1 MGAPLSLAIGGYVE
15 GLQPKKRNI
24 SYISKPSPQTTAF
37 MLKNYFSL
45 ALRHLRQNKMH
56 AVLNIAGLSAGM
68 AVTILIALWIV
79 DECSYDKYNPAY
91 DRIARVMQTG
101 TLDGVRYTE
110 SSMPI
115 PLAEDLRTRYRS
127 EFKYVVPAYWARD
140 YVLSTG
146 DGAGDKKVTQ
156 RGKFMDVQA
165 PYLLSLTML
174 EGSRDALKDPSSV
187 LLSASAVKDIFGT
200 ADPMGRTIKIHNTMS
215 VKVAGVYEDLPA
227 NSYFS
232 NVHFIAAWK
241 LLLSSDE
248 PDVKPFQTDWG
259 WDATEIFVQ
268 LADNADVD
276 RASTL
281 IRNSSWDHLKGDR
294 ERAAY
299 HPLVFL
305 QPMSRWHLY
314 SDYKDGV
321 NTGGDI
327 QFVRLFGLIGTF
339 VLLLACINFM
349 NLSTARSEK
358 RAKEVGIR
366 KAIGSRRSQ
375 LVGQFFSESFMMAL
389 MAFVCAVVLVYLSLP
404 FFNQV
409 TGKRISLAWDN
420 PWFWLAGMGCTL
432 VTGLIAGSYPA
443 FYLSSFRPIKVLKG
457 TFKMGR
463 FAAVPRKALVVLQ
476 FTVSVALIIGV
487 LVVFRQ
493 VGFSKSRPAG
503 YDREGLISIPV
514 NTPEVSAQQAV
525 LRDAL
530 QKTGAITDMA
540 ASSSP
545 ATAIWLNLAGF
556 DWQGKVPGAQA
567 EFGAV
572 AVTEDY
578 GKTLGWKFLQGRDF
592 STAFLTDSTG
602 LVLNEAAVKYM
613 GLKDPVGM
621 TIQWDGKPF
630 HVLGVIGDMLMESPY
645 EPVGQVI
652 YYLPRRADTHFF
664 IARLQPGLPVGEALA
679 RIRSTFKKY
688 VPSAPFEY
696 KFVDEEYDKKFASEE
711 RTGKLAGFF
720 AVLAVFISCLGIF
733 GMASFMAEQRTKEI
747 GIRKV
752 LGASVFQV
760 WGLLSKDFLVLLG
773 IALCIALP
781 CAYYFMSQWLQQYP
795 YHSGIPW
802 WVFAGTGLGAV
813 VITIAVV
820 SGQSVRAA
828 MANPVRSLKAE

>member
-1 MGAPLSLAIGGYVE
+1 
-15 GLQPKKRNI
+15 
-24 SYISKPSPQTTAF
+24 
-37 MLKNYFSL
+37 MLKSYFTL
-45 ALRHLRQNKMH
+45 ALRHFRRNKMH

-79 DECSYDKYNPAY
+79 DECSYDRYNPAY

-101 TLDGVRYTE
+101 NLDGSRYTY

-115 PLAEDLRTRYRS
+115 PLADELRTRYGS
-127 EFKYVVPAYWARD
+127 AFKYIVQANWARD
-140 YVLSTG
+140 YVLSSE
-146 DGAGDKKVTQ
+146 DKIGDKRVTQ
-156 RGKFMDVQA
+156 RGRFMDIQA

-174 EGSRDALKDPSSV
+174 EGSRDALKDPSSI
-187 LLSASAVKDIFGT
+187 LLSASAAKDIFGA

-227 NSYFS
+227 NSNFG
-232 NVHFIAAWK
+232 NVQFIAAWK

-248 PDVKPFQTDWG
+248 PDIKPFQTDWG

-268 LADNADVD
+268 LADNFDVD

-281 IRNSSWDHLKGDR
+281 IRNSTYDHLKGDQ

-299 HPLVFL
+299 HPVVFL

-314 SDYKDGV
+314 SEYREGV

-327 QFVRLFGLIGTF
+327 QFVWLFGLIGTF

-349 NLSTARSEK
+349 NLSTARTEK

-375 LVGQFFSESFMMAL
+375 LVGQFFGESFMAAL
-389 MAFVCAVVLVYLSLP
+389 IALACAVVLVCLSLP
-404 FFNQV
+404 YFNQV
-409 TGKRISLAWDN
+409 TGKRISITWDN
-420 PWFWLAGMGCTL
+420 PRFWLAGMGCTL
-432 VTGLIAGSYPA
+432 FTGLIAGSYPA
-443 FYLSSFRPIKVLKG
+443 LYLSSFRPIKVLKG
-457 TFKMGR
+457 DFRTGR

-493 VGFSKSRPAG
+493 VGFTKSRPAG

-514 NTPEVSAQQAV
+514 NTPEVGAQQMV

-530 QKTGAITDMA
+530 LKTGAITDMA

-545 ATAIWLNLAGF
+545 ATGIWLNLAGF
-556 DWQGKVPGAQA
+556 DWPGKVPGAQA

-578 GKTLGWKFLQGRDF
+578 GKTVGWNFLRGRDF
-592 STAFLTDSTG
+592 SRAFLTDSTG

-621 TIQWDGKPF
+621 TVQWDGRPF
-630 HVLGVIGDMLMESPY
+630 RILGVIRDMLMESPY
-645 EPVGQVI
+645 EPVHQVI
-652 YYLPRRADTHFF
+652 YYLPRRADTHFL
-664 IARLQPGLPVGEALA
+664 IARLQPGWPVSKSLA
-679 RIRSTFKKY
+679 RIRSVFQKY
-688 VPSAPFEY
+688 VLSEPFEY
-696 KFVDEEYDKKFASEE
+696 KFVDEEYNKKFAAEE

-720 AVLAVFISCLGIF
+720 AALAIFISCLGIF
-733 GMASFMAEQRTKEI
+733 GMASFTAEQRMKEI
-747 GIRKV
+747 GIRKI
-752 LGASVFQV
+752 LGATVVQV
-760 WGLLSKDFLVLLG
+760 WGLLSKDFLVLLSIALG
-773 IALCIALP
+773 IALPGAD
-781 CAYYFMSQWLQQYP
+781 YVMSRWLQQYP

-802 WVFAGTGLGAV
+802 WVFAGTALGALL
-813 VITIAVV
+813 ITLATV
-820 SGQSVRAA
+820 SGQTVRAA
-828 MANPVRSLKAE
+828 VANPARSLRTE

>member
-1 MGAPLSLAIGGYVE
+1 LPNNHVSGTVLVVFY
-15 GLQPKKRNI
+15 
-24 SYISKPSPQTTAF
+24 QTTAL
-37 MLKNYFSL
+37 MLKSYFTV
-45 ALRHLRQNKMH
+45 ALRHFRQNKMH
-56 AVLNIAGLSAGM
+56 AFLNIAGLSAGM

-79 DECSYDKYNPAY
+79 DECSYDQYNPAY

-101 TLDGVRYTE
+101 TLDGSRYTY

-115 PLAEDLRTRYRS
+115 PLADELRTRYGGA
-127 EFKYVVPAYWARD
+127 FKYIVPAYWARD

-146 DGAGDKKVTQ
+146 DGAGDKKITQ
-156 RGKFMDVQA
+156 RGRFMDIQA

-174 EGSRDALKDPSSV
+174 EGSRDALKDLSSV
-187 LLSASAVKDIFGT
+187 LLSASAVKDIFGAT
-200 ADPMGRTIKIHNTMS
+200 DPMGQTIKIDNTMS
-215 VKVAGVYEDLPA
+215 VKVAGVYEDLPT
-227 NSYFS
+227 NSNFS

-241 LLLSSDE
+241 LLLSSDD
-248 PDVKPFQTDWG
+248 PAVKPFQTDWG

-268 LADNADVD
+268 LADKADAD

-281 IRNSSWDHLKGDR
+281 VRNSTYDHLKGDR
-294 ERAAY
+294 DRAAY

-314 SDYKDGV
+314 SEYKDGV

-327 QFVRLFGLIGTF
+327 QFVWLFGLIGTF

-375 LVGQFFSESFMMAL
+375 LVGQFFSESFMAAL
-389 MAFVCAVVLVYLSLP
+389 MAFVCAVMLVFLSLP
-404 FFNQV
+404 YFNQV
-409 TGKRISLAWDN
+409 TGKRISIVWDN
-420 PWFWLAGMGCTL
+420 PWFWLAGIGCTL
-432 VTGLIAGSYPA
+432 FTGLIAGSYPA
-443 FYLSSFRPIKVLKG
+443 LYLSSFRPIKVLKG
-457 TFKMGR
+457 GFR
-463 FAAVPRKALVVLQ
+463 VSRLAAVPRKALVVLQ

-493 VGFSKSRPAG
+493 VVFTKNRPAG

-514 NTPEVSAQQAV
+514 NTPEVSAQQMV

-530 QKTGAITDMA
+530 MKTGAITDMA

-556 DWQGKVPGAQA
+556 DWPGKVPGAQA

-572 AVTEDY
+572 AVTEEY
-578 GKTLGWKFLQGRDF
+578 GKTLGWQFLRGRDF
-592 STAFLTDSTG
+592 SRAFLTDSTG

-613 GLKDPVGM
+613 GLKEPVGV
-621 TIQWDGKPF
+621 TVQWDGKPF
-630 HVLGVIGDMLMESPY
+630 HILGVIRDMLMESPY
-645 EPVGQVI
+645 EPVHQVI
-652 YYLPRRADTHFF
+652 YYLPRRADTHFL
-664 IARLQPGLPVGEALA
+664 IARLQPGLPVGESLA
-679 RIRSTFKKY
+679 RIRSVFQKY

-752 LGASVFQV
+752 LGATVVQV

-773 IALCIALP
+773 IALCFALP
-781 CAYYFMSQWLQQYP
+781 CADYFMSRWLQQYP

-802 WVFAGTGLGAV
+802 WVFAGTSLGALL
-813 VITIAVV
+813 ITVAVV
-820 SGQSVRAA
+820 SGQAVRAA
-828 MANPVRSLKAE
+828 VANPVRSLRSE

>member
-1 MGAPLSLAIGGYVE
+1 MEAARSWLFLS
-15 GLQPKKRNI
+15 KTN
-24 SYISKPSPQTTAF
+24 AF
-37 MLKNYFSL
+37 MLKSYITL
-45 ALRHLRQNKMH
+45 ALRHFRQNKMH

-91 DRIARVMQTG
+91 DRIARVMQMG
-101 TLDGVRYTE
+101 SLDGSRYTY

-115 PLAEDLRTRYRS
+115 PLAEELGTRYKS
-127 EFKYVVPAYWARD
+127 AFKYIVPSYWARD
-140 YVLSTG
+140 YVLSAG
-146 DGAGDKKVTQ
+146 DGAADKKVTQ
-156 RGKFMDVQA
+156 RGRFMDVQA

-174 EGSRDALKDPSSV
+174 EGSRDALKDPSSI
-187 LLSASAVKDIFGT
+187 LLSATAVKDIFG
-200 ADPMGRTIKIHNTMS
+200 AVDPIGRTMKIDNRMP
-215 VKVAGVYEDLPA
+215 VKVAGVYKDLPT
-227 NSYFS
+227 NSNFN
-232 NVHFIAAWK
+232 NVHFIAPWK
-241 LLLSSDE
+241 LLLSSND

-268 LADNADVD
+268 LADKSDADRVS
-276 RASTL
+276 AL

-294 ERAAY
+294 DRAAY
-299 HPLVFL
+299 HPIVFL

-327 QFVRLFGLIGTF
+327 QFVWLFGLIGAF

-366 KAIGSRRSQ
+366 KTLGSRRGE
-375 LVGQFFSESFMMAL
+375 LVVQFFSESFMAAL
-389 MAFVCAVVLVYLSLP
+389 IAFCCAVMLVYLSLP
-404 FFNQV
+404 YFNKV
-409 TGKRISLAWDN
+409 TGKLISITWDN
-420 PWFWLAGMGCTL
+420 SWFWLAGMGCTL
-432 VTGLIAGSYPA
+432 LTGMIAGSYPA

-457 TFKMGR
+457 FKVSR
-463 FAAVPRKALVVLQ
+463 LAAVPRKVLVVLQ

-493 VGFSKSRPAG
+493 VGFSKSRPTG
-503 YDREGLISIPV
+503 YDRQGLISIPV
-514 NTPEVSAQQAV
+514 NTLEVSKQQAV

-530 QKTGAITDMA
+530 LNTGAITDMA

-545 ATAIWLNLAGF
+545 ATAIWLNFAGF
-556 DWQGKVPGAQA
+556 DWPGKVPGAQA

-578 GKTLGWKFLQGRDF
+578 GKTLGWQFLRGRDF
-592 STAFLTDSTG
+592 SRGFLTDSTG
-602 LVLNEAAVKYM
+602 LVLNEAAAKYI

-630 HVLGVIGDMLMESPY
+630 HVLGVIRNMLMESPY
-645 EPVGQVI
+645 EPVHQVI
-652 YYLPRRADTHFF
+652 YYLPRRADTHFL
-664 IARLQPGLPVGEALA
+664 IARLQPDLPVGESLA
-679 RIRSTFKKY
+679 RIKSVFQKY

-696 KFVDEEYDKKFASEE
+696 KFVDEEYDKKFAAEE

-752 LGASVFQV
+752 LGASVVQV
-760 WGLLSKDFLVLLG
+760 WGLLSKDFLILLG

-781 CAYYFMSQWLQQYP
+781 CAYYFMSQWLQHYP
-795 YHSGIPW
+795 YHPGIPW
-802 WVFAGTGLGAV
+802 WAFAGTALGALL
-813 VITIAVV
+813 ITLATV
-820 SGQSVRAA
+820 SFQAIDAA
-828 MANPVRSLKAE
+828 LSNPVNTLRSE

>member
-1 MGAPLSLAIGGYVE
+1 
-15 GLQPKKRNI
+15 
-24 SYISKPSPQTTAF
+24 
-37 MLKNYFSL
+37 MLKNYFTL
-45 ALRHLRQNKMH
+45 ALRHFRKNKMH

-68 AVTILIALWIV
+68 TVTILIALWVV

-101 TLDGVRYTE
+101 TLDGARYTE

-115 PLAEDLRTRYRS
+115 PLAEDLRIRYGS
-127 EFKYVVPAYWARD
+127 AFKYVVPAYWARD

-146 DGAGDKKVTQ
+146 DGAGDKKDGSGNKKVTQ
-156 RGKFMDVQA
+156 RGRFMDVQA
-165 PYLLSLTML
+165 PYLLALRMV
-174 EGSRDALKDPSSV
+174 EGSRDALKDPSSL
-187 LLSASAVKDIFGT
+187 LLSVSAVKNIFG
-200 ADPMGRTIKIHNTMS
+200 AGDPMGRTVKIDNRMS

-227 NSYFS
+227 NSNFS
-232 NVHFIAAWK
+232 HVNFIAAWK

-248 PDVKPFQTDWG
+248 PDIKPFQTDWG

-268 LADNADVD
+268 LAD
-276 RASTL
+276 RAGTGHVSTL
-281 IRNSSWDHLKGDR
+281 IRNSTLDHLRGNP
-294 ERAAY
+294 EQAAY
-299 HPLVFL
+299 KPVVFL

-327 QFVRLFGLIGTF
+327 QFVRLFGLIGAF

-366 KAIGSRRSQ
+366 KTLGSRRGQ
-375 LVGQFFSESFMMAL
+375 LVGQFFSESFMAAL
-389 MAFVCAVVLVYLSLP
+389 IAFGFAIVLVYVALP
-404 FFNQV
+404 YFNQV
-409 TGKRISLAWDN
+409 TGKGISIGWVN
-420 PWFWLAGMGCTL
+420 PWFWLVGMGCTL
-432 VTGLIAGSYPA
+432 LTGVIAGSYPA
-443 FYLSSFRPIKVLKG
+443 FYLSSFRPIKALKAG
-457 TFKMGR
+457 FKVSR
-463 FAAVPRKALVVLQ
+463 LAATPRKGLVVLQ

-514 NTPEVSAQQAV
+514 NTPEASTQQAV

-530 QKTGAITDMA
+530 LKTGAITDMA

-545 ATAIWLNLAGF
+545 ATAVWLGMAGF
-556 DWQGKVPGAQA
+556 DWPGKAPGAQA
-567 EFGAV
+567 EFGYV
-572 AVTEDY
+572 SVTEEY
-578 GKTLGWKFLQGRDF
+578 GKTLEWQFMQGRDF
-592 STAFLTDSTG
+592 SRDFHTDSSG
-602 LVLNEAAVKYM
+602 IVLNEAAVKYM
-613 GLKDPVGM
+613 GLKDPVGT
-621 TIQWDGKPF
+621 TIQWGGKPF
-630 HVLGVIGDMLMESPY
+630 RILGVIKDMLMGSPY
-645 EPVGQVI
+645 EPVSQVI
-652 YYLPRRADTHFF
+652 YHLSGGADTHFF

-679 RIRSTFKKY
+679 RIRSVFQKY

-711 RTGKLAGFF
+711 RTGKLTGFF

-752 LGASVFQV
+752 LGASVVQV

-781 CAYYFMSQWLQQYP
+781 GAYYFMSQWLQQYP

-820 SGQSVRAA
+820 SGQSVKAA

>member
-1 MGAPLSLAIGGYVE
+1 LAV
-15 GLQPKKRNI
+15 
-24 SYISKPSPQTTAF
+24 SHQTNAF
-37 MLKNYFSL
+37 MLKNYFTL
-45 ALRHLRQNKMH
+45 ALRHFRQNKLH

-79 DECSYDKYNPAY
+79 DECFYDHYNPAY

-101 TLDGVRYTE
+101 TLDGSRYTE

-115 PLAEDLRTRYRS
+115 PLAEDLRIRYGS
-127 EFKYVVPAYWARD
+127 AFKYIVPAYWARD

-146 DGAGDKKVTQ
+146 DGAGDKRVTQ
-156 RGKFMDVQA
+156 RGRFMDVQA
-165 PYLLSLTML
+165 PYLLALTMR

-187 LLSASAVKDIFGT
+187 LLSVSAVKDIFGA
-200 ADPMGRTIKIHNTMS
+200 ADPIGRTITIDNTMS
-215 VKVAGVYEDLPA
+215 VKVAGVYADLPA
-227 NSYFS
+227 NSNFS

-241 LLLSSDE
+241 LLLSSNE
-248 PDVKPFQTDWG
+248 PDVRPFETDWG
-259 WDATEIFVQ
+259 WDATEIFIQ
-268 LADNADVD
+268 LADKSDAD
-276 RASTL
+276 RASAL
-281 IRNSSWDHLKGDR
+281 IRNSSWDHLKGDP
-294 ERAAY
+294 ERAKY
-299 HPLVFL
+299 RPFVFL

-314 SDYKDGV
+314 SEYKDGI

-327 QFVRLFGLIGTF
+327 QFVWLFGLIGAF

-366 KAIGSRRSQ
+366 KTLGSRRRQ
-375 LVGQFFSESFMMAL
+375 LVGQFFSESFIAAL
-389 MAFVCAVVLVYLSLP
+389 IAFCCAVFLVFLSLP
-404 FFNQV
+404 YFNRV
-409 TGKRISLAWDN
+409 TGKQISITWDN
-420 PWFWLAGMGCTL
+420 PWFWLAGMASTL
-432 VTGLIAGSYPA
+432 LTGVIAGSYPA

-457 TFKMGR
+457 LNLSR
-463 FAAVPRKALVVLQ
+463 LDAAPRKILVVLQ

-493 VGFSKSRPAG
+493 VGFSKNRPAG

-514 NTPEVSAQQAV
+514 NTPEVSKQQAV

-530 QKTGAITDMA
+530 LKTGAISDMA

-545 ATAIWLNLAGF
+545 ATAIWLNVAGF
-556 DWQGKVPGAQA
+556 DWPGKAPGAQA

-572 AVTEDY
+572 AVTEEY
-578 GKTLGWKFLQGRDF
+578 GKTLGWQFLQGRDF
-592 STAFLTDSTG
+592 SRGFLTDSAG

-630 HVLGVIGDMLMESPY
+630 HILGVIRDMLMESPY
-645 EPVGQVI
+645 EPVHQVI
-652 YYLPRRADTHFF
+652 YYLPRRADTHFL
-664 IARLQPGLPVGEALA
+664 IARLQPGLPVGETLA
-679 RIRSTFKKY
+679 RIRSVFQKY
-688 VPSAPFEY
+688 VPSAPFGY
-696 KFVDEEYDKKFASEE
+696 KFVDEEYDKKFAAEE
-711 RTGKLAGFF
+711 RTGNLAGFF

-752 LGASVFQV
+752 LGASVLQV
-760 WGLLSKDFLVLLG
+760 WGLLTKDFLILLG

-781 CAYYFMSQWLQQYP
+781 CAYFFMSQWLQQYP

-802 WVFAGTGLGAV
+802 WVFVGTALGALL
-813 VITIAVV
+813 ITLATV
-820 SGQSVRAA
+820 SFQAIDAA
-828 MANPVRSLKAE
+828 LSNPVNTLRSE

>member
-1 MGAPLSLAIGGYVE
+1 
-15 GLQPKKRNI
+15 
-24 SYISKPSPQTTAF
+24 
-37 MLKNYFSL
+37 MLKSYFTL
-45 ALRHLRQNKMH
+45 ALRHFRQNKMH
-56 AVLNIAGLSAGM
+56 AVLNIAGLSAGI

-101 TLDGVRYTE
+101 SLDGEKYTE

-115 PLAEDLRTRYRS
+115 PLAEELRTRYGS
-127 EFKYVVPAYWARD
+127 AFKYVVPAYWAFD

-146 DGAGDKKVTQ
+146 EGLGDKKVTR
-156 RGKFMDVQA
+156 RGRFMDVQA
-165 PYLLSLTML
+165 PYLLSLQML

-187 LLSASAVKDIFGT
+187 LLSASAAKDIFGT
-200 ADPMGRTIKIHNTMS
+200 ADPIGRTMKINNRMS
-215 VKVAGVYEDLPA
+215 VRVAGVYEDLPA
-227 NSYFS
+227 NSNFN

-241 LLLSSDE
+241 LLLSSNE

-268 LADNADVD
+268 LADNAEAGRV
-276 RASTL
+276 STL
-281 IRNSSWDHLKGDR
+281 IRNSTFDHLKGDP
-294 ERAAY
+294 ERAKY
-299 HPLVFL
+299 QPVVFL

-327 QFVRLFGLIGTF
+327 QFVRLFGLIGAL

-366 KAIGSRRSQ
+366 KTLGSRRGQ
-375 LVGQFFSESFMMAL
+375 LVGQFFSESFMAAL
-389 MAFVCAVVLVYLSLP
+389 IAFGCAIILVYLSLP

-409 TGKRISLAWDN
+409 TGRQISITWDN
-420 PWFWLAGMGCTL
+420 SWFWLAGVGCTL
-432 VTGLIAGSYPA
+432 VTGVIAGSYPA

-457 TFKMGR
+457 FKVSR
-463 FAAVPRKALVVLQ
+463 LAAVPRKVLVVLQ

-514 NTPEVSAQQAV
+514 NTPEVSKQQEM
-525 LRDAL
+525 LRNAL
-530 QKTGAITDMA
+530 LKTGVITDMA

-545 ATAIWLNLAGF
+545 ATGVWANFAGF

-572 AVTEDY
+572 AVTEEY
-578 GKTLGWKFLQGRDF
+578 GKTLGWQFLQGRDF
-592 STAFLTDSTG
+592 SRAFLTDSTG
-602 LVLNEAAVKYM
+602 LVLNEAAAKYI
-613 GLKDPVGM
+613 GLKDPVGA
-621 TIQWDGKPF
+621 TIKWDGKPF
-630 HVLGVIGDMLMESPY
+630 HVLGVIRDMLMESPY
-645 EPVGQVI
+645 EPVHQVI
-652 YYLPRRADTHFF
+652 YYLPRRADTHFL
-664 IARLQPGLPVGEALA
+664 IARLQPGRPVGESLA
-679 RIRSTFKKY
+679 QIRSVFQKY

-720 AVLAVFISCLGIF
+720 AILAVFISCLGIF

-752 LGASVFQV
+752 LGASVVQM
-760 WGLLSKDFLVLLG
+760 WGLLSKDFLVLLS

-802 WVFAGTGLGAV
+802 WVFAGTALGALL
-813 VITIAVV
+813 ITLATV
-820 SGQSVRAA
+820 SLQSVRAA
-828 MANPVRSLKAE
+828 VANPVESLRAD

>member
-1 MGAPLSLAIGGYVE
+1 
-15 GLQPKKRNI
+15 
-24 SYISKPSPQTTAF
+24 
-37 MLKNYFSL
+37 
-45 ALRHLRQNKMH
+45 MH

-68 AVTILIALWIV
+68 AVTILIALWVV

-101 TLDGVRYTE
+101 TLDGSHYTQ

-115 PLAEDLRTRYRS
+115 PLAEDLRTRYGS
-127 EFKYVVPAYWARD
+127 AFKYVVPAYWARD

-146 DGAGDKKVTQ
+146 DGAGDKDGAADKKVTL
-156 RGKFMDVQA
+156 RGRFMDVQA
-165 PYLLSLTML
+165 PYLLALRML

-187 LLSASAVKDIFGT
+187 LLSVSAVKNIFGA
-200 ADPMGRTIKIHNTMS
+200 ADPMGRIIKIDNRMS

-227 NSYFS
+227 NSNFS
-232 NVHFIAAWK
+232 HVNFIAAWK
-241 LLLSSDE
+241 LLLSSNE
-248 PDVKPFQTDWG
+248 PDIKPFQTDWG

-268 LADNADVD
+268 LAD
-276 RASTL
+276 RAETGHVSTL
-281 IRNSSWDHLKGDR
+281 IRNSTLDHLRGNP
-294 ERAAY
+294 EQAAY
-299 HPLVFL
+299 KPVVFL

-327 QFVRLFGLIGTF
+327 RFVRLFGLIGAF

-366 KAIGSRRSQ
+366 KTLGSRRGQ
-375 LVGQFFSESFMMAL
+375 LVGQFFSESFMAAL
-389 MAFVCAVVLVYLSLP
+389 MAFVCAIVLVYVALP
-404 FFNQV
+404 YFNQV
-409 TGKRISLAWDN
+409 TGKGISITWVN

-432 VTGLIAGSYPA
+432 LTGVIAGGYPA
-443 FYLSSFRPIKVLKG
+443 IYLSSFRPIKALKAG
-457 TFKMGR
+457 FKVSR
-463 FAAVPRKALVVLQ
+463 LAATPRKGLVVLQ

-514 NTPEVSAQQAV
+514 NTPEASAQLAV

-530 QKTGAITDMA
+530 LKTGAITDMA

-545 ATAIWLNLAGF
+545 ATAVWLGMAGF
-556 DWQGKVPGAQA
+556 DWPGKAPGAQA
-567 EFGAV
+567 EFGYV
-572 AVTEDY
+572 SVTEEY
-578 GKTLGWKFLQGRDF
+578 GKTLGWQFMQGRDF
-592 STAFLTDSTG
+592 SRDFHTDSSG
-602 LVLNEAAVKYM
+602 FVLNEAAVKYM
-613 GLKDPVGM
+613 GLKNPVGM
-621 TIQWDGKPF
+621 TIQWEGKPF
-630 HVLGVIGDMLMESPY
+630 RILGVIKDMLMGSPY
-645 EPVGQVI
+645 EPVSQVI
-652 YYLPRRADTHFF
+652 YHLSGGADTHFF
-664 IARLQPGLPVGEALA
+664 ITRLQPGLPVGEALA
-679 RIRSTFKKY
+679 RIRSVFQKY

-752 LGASVFQV
+752 LGASVVEV

-781 CAYYFMSQWLQQYP
+781 GAYYFMSQWLQQYP

-820 SGQSVRAA
+820 SGQSVKAA
-828 MANPVRSLKAE
+828 MANPVRSLKADG

>member
-1 MGAPLSLAIGGYVE
+1 
-15 GLQPKKRNI
+15 
-24 SYISKPSPQTTAF
+24 
-37 MLKNYFSL
+37 MLKNYFTL
-45 ALRHLRQNKMH
+45 ALRHFRKNKMH

-68 AVTILIALWIV
+68 TVTILIALWVV

-101 TLDGVRYTE
+101 TLDGARYTE

-115 PLAEDLRTRYRS
+115 PLAEDLRIRYGS
-127 EFKYVVPAYWARD
+127 AFKYVVPAYWARD

-146 DGAGDKKVTQ
+146 DGAGDKKDGSGNKKVTQ
-156 RGKFMDVQA
+156 RGRFMDVQA
-165 PYLLSLTML
+165 PYLLALRMV
-174 EGSRDALKDPSSV
+174 EGSRDALKDPSSL
-187 LLSASAVKDIFGT
+187 LLSVSAVKNIFG
-200 ADPMGRTIKIHNTMS
+200 AGDPMGRTVKIDNRMS

-227 NSYFS
+227 NSNFS
-232 NVHFIAAWK
+232 HVNFIAAWK

-248 PDVKPFQTDWG
+248 PDIKPFQTDWG

-268 LADNADVD
+268 LAD
-276 RASTL
+276 RAGTGHVSTL
-281 IRNSSWDHLKGDR
+281 IRNSTLDHLRGNP
-294 ERAAY
+294 EQAAY
-299 HPLVFL
+299 KPVVFL

-327 QFVRLFGLIGTF
+327 QFVRLFGLIGAF

-366 KAIGSRRSQ
+366 KTLGSRRGQ
-375 LVGQFFSESFMMAL
+375 LVGQFFSESFMAAL
-389 MAFVCAVVLVYLSLP
+389 IAFGFAIVLVYVALP
-404 FFNQV
+404 YFNQV
-409 TGKRISLAWDN
+409 TGKGISIGWVN

-432 VTGLIAGSYPA
+432 LTGVIAGSYPA
-443 FYLSSFRPIKVLKG
+443 FYLSSFRPIKALKAG
-457 TFKMGR
+457 FKVSR
-463 FAAVPRKALVVLQ
+463 LAATPRKGLVVLQ

-514 NTPEVSAQQAV
+514 NTPEASTQQAV

-530 QKTGAITDMA
+530 LKTGAITDMA

-545 ATAIWLNLAGF
+545 ATAVWLGMAGF
-556 DWQGKVPGAQA
+556 DWPGKAPGAQA
-567 EFGAV
+567 EFGYV
-572 AVTEDY
+572 SVTEEY
-578 GKTLGWKFLQGRDF
+578 GKTLGWQFMQGRDF
-592 STAFLTDSTG
+592 SRDFHTDSSG
-602 LVLNEAAVKYM
+602 IVLNEAAVKYM
-613 GLKDPVGM
+613 GLKDPVGT
-621 TIQWDGKPF
+621 TIQWGGKPF
-630 HVLGVIGDMLMESPY
+630 RILGVIKDMLMGSPY
-645 EPVGQVI
+645 EPVSQVI
-652 YYLPRRADTHFF
+652 YHLSGGADTHFF

-679 RIRSTFKKY
+679 RIRSVLQKY

-752 LGASVFQV
+752 LGASVVQV

-781 CAYYFMSQWLQQYP
+781 GAYYFMSQWLQQYP

-820 SGQSVRAA
+820 SGQSVKAA

>member
-1 MGAPLSLAIGGYVE
+1 
-15 GLQPKKRNI
+15 
-24 SYISKPSPQTTAF
+24 
-37 MLKNYFSL
+37 MLKNYFTL
-45 ALRHLRQNKMH
+45 ALRHFRKNKMH

-68 AVTILIALWIV
+68 TVTILIALWVV

-101 TLDGVRYTE
+101 TLDGARYTE

-115 PLAEDLRTRYRS
+115 PLAEDLRIRYGS
-127 EFKYVVPAYWARD
+127 AFKYVVPAYWARD

-146 DGAGDKKVTQ
+146 DGAGDKKDGSGNKKVTQ
-156 RGKFMDVQA
+156 RGRFMDVQA
-165 PYLLSLTML
+165 PYLLALRMV
-174 EGSRDALKDPSSV
+174 EGSRDALKDPSSL
-187 LLSASAVKDIFGT
+187 LLSVSAVKNIFG
-200 ADPMGRTIKIHNTMS
+200 AGDPMGRTVKIDNRMS

-227 NSYFS
+227 NSNFS
-232 NVHFIAAWK
+232 HVNFIAAWK

-248 PDVKPFQTDWG
+248 PDIKPFQTDWG

-268 LADNADVD
+268 LAD
-276 RASTL
+276 RAGTGHVSTL
-281 IRNSSWDHLKGDR
+281 IRNSTLDHLRGNP
-294 ERAAY
+294 EQAAY
-299 HPLVFL
+299 KPVVFL

-327 QFVRLFGLIGTF
+327 QFVRLFGLIGAF

-366 KAIGSRRSQ
+366 KTLGSRRGQ
-375 LVGQFFSESFMMAL
+375 LVGQFFSESFMAAL
-389 MAFVCAVVLVYLSLP
+389 IAFGFAIVLVYVALP
-404 FFNQV
+404 YFNQV
-409 TGKRISLAWDN
+409 TGKGISIGWVN

-432 VTGLIAGSYPA
+432 LTGVIAGSYPA
-443 FYLSSFRPIKVLKG
+443 FYLSSFRPIKALKAG
-457 TFKMGR
+457 FKVSR
-463 FAAVPRKALVVLQ
+463 LAATPRKGLVVLQ

-514 NTPEVSAQQAV
+514 NTPEASTQQAV

-530 QKTGAITDMA
+530 LKTGAITDMA

-545 ATAIWLNLAGF
+545 ATAVWLGMAGF
-556 DWQGKVPGAQA
+556 DWPGKAPGAQA
-567 EFGAV
+567 EFGYV
-572 AVTEDY
+572 SVTEEY
-578 GKTLGWKFLQGRDF
+578 GKTLGWQFMQGRDF
-592 STAFLTDSTG
+592 SRDFHTDSSG
-602 LVLNEAAVKYM
+602 IVLNEAAVKYM
-613 GLKDPVGM
+613 GLKDPVGT
-621 TIQWDGKPF
+621 TIQWGGKPF
-630 HVLGVIGDMLMESPY
+630 RILGVIKDMLMGSPY
-645 EPVGQVI
+645 EPVSQVI
-652 YYLPRRADTHFF
+652 YHLSGGADTHFF

-679 RIRSTFKKY
+679 RIRSVFQKY

-752 LGASVFQV
+752 LGASVVQV

-781 CAYYFMSQWLQQYP
+781 GAYYFMSQWLQQYP

-820 SGQSVRAA
+820 SGQSVKAA

>member
-1 MGAPLSLAIGGYVE
+1 
-15 GLQPKKRNI
+15 
-24 SYISKPSPQTTAF
+24 
-37 MLKNYFSL
+37 MLKSYFTL
-45 ALRHLRQNKMH
+45 ALRHFRQNKLH

-79 DECSYDKYNPAY
+79 DECSYDRYNPAY

-101 TLDGVRYTE
+101 TLDGSRYTS

-115 PLAEDLRTRYRS
+115 PLADELRTRYGS
-127 EFKYVVPAYWARD
+127 AFKYIVQANWARD

-146 DGAGDKKVTQ
+146 DRARDKKVTQ
-156 RGKFMDVQA
+156 RGRFMDVQA

-174 EGSRDALKDPSSV
+174 EGSRDALKDPSSI
-187 LLSASAVKDIFGT
+187 LLSASAVKNIFGAT
-200 ADPMGRTIKIHNTMS
+200 DPMGQTIKIHNTMS
-215 VKVAGVYEDLPA
+215 VTVAGVYEDLPA
-227 NSYFS
+227 NSNFS

-248 PDVKPFQTDWG
+248 PDIRPFQTDWG
-259 WDATEIFVQ
+259 WDAIEIFVQ
-268 LADNADVD
+268 LADNADAD

-281 IRNSSWDHLKGDR
+281 IRNSTYDHLKGDK

-299 HPLVFL
+299 HPVVFL

-314 SDYKDGV
+314 SEYSDGV

-327 QFVRLFGLIGTF
+327 RFVWLFGLIGTF

-366 KAIGSRRSQ
+366 KALGSRRAQ
-375 LVGQFFSESFMMAL
+375 LVGQFFSESFMTAL
-389 MAFVCAVVLVYLSLP
+389 FAFGFAVMLVFLSLP
-404 FFNQV
+404 YFNHL
-409 TGKRISLAWDN
+409 TGKGISLAWDN
-420 PWFWLAGMGCTL
+420 SWFWLAGMGCTL
-432 VTGLIAGSYPA
+432 FTGLIAGSYPA
-443 FYLSSFRPIKVLKG
+443 LYLSSFRPIKVLKG
-457 TFKMGR
+457 NGGFKLGR
-463 FAAVPRKALVVLQ
+463 FAAIPRKALVVLQ

-493 VGFSKSRPAG
+493 VGFTKSRPAG

-514 NTPEVSAQQAV
+514 STPEVSAQERV

-530 QKTGAITDMA
+530 LKTGAIVDMA

-545 ATAIWLNLAGF
+545 ATAIWLNFAGF
-556 DWQGKVPGAQA
+556 DWPGKVPGAQA

-572 AVTEDY
+572 AVTVDY
-578 GKTLGWKFLQGRDF
+578 GKTIGWKFLQGRDF
-592 STAFLTDSTG
+592 SRAFLTDSTG

-613 GLKDPVGM
+613 GLKDPVGV
-621 TIQWDGKPF
+621 TVQWDGQPF
-630 HVLGVIGDMLMESPY
+630 HVLGVIRDMLMESPY
-645 EPVGQVI
+645 EPVHQVI
-652 YYLPRRADTHFF
+652 YYLPRRADTHFLL
-664 IARLQPGLPVGEALA
+664 ARLQPGRPVGESLD
-679 RIRSTFKKY
+679 RIRSVFQKY

-711 RTGKLAGFF
+711 RTGKLAGSF

-733 GMASFMAEQRTKEI
+733 GMASFMAEQRTKEV

-752 LGASVFQV
+752 LGATVVQV
-760 WGLLSKDFLVLLG
+760 WGLLAKDFLVLLG

-781 CAYYFMSQWLQQYP
+781 GADYFMSRWLQRYP

-802 WVFAGTGLGAV
+802 WIFAGTAMGALL
-813 VITIAVV
+813 ITLATV
-820 SGQSVRAA
+820 SGQTVRAA
-828 MANPVRSLKAE
+828 VANPVRSLRSE

>member
-1 MGAPLSLAIGGYVE
+1 
-15 GLQPKKRNI
+15 
-24 SYISKPSPQTTAF
+24 
-37 MLKNYFSL
+37 MLKNYFTL
-45 ALRHLRQNKMH
+45 ALRHFRKNKMH

-68 AVTILIALWIV
+68 TVTILIALWVV

-101 TLDGVRYTE
+101 TLDGARYTE

-115 PLAEDLRTRYRS
+115 PLAEDLRIRYGS
-127 EFKYVVPAYWARD
+127 AFKYVVPAYWARD

-146 DGAGDKKVTQ
+146 DGAGDKKDGSGNKKVTQ
-156 RGKFMDVQA
+156 RGRFMDVQA
-165 PYLLSLTML
+165 PYLLALRMV
-174 EGSRDALKDPSSV
+174 EGSREALKDPSSL
-187 LLSASAVKDIFGT
+187 LLSVSAVKNIFG
-200 ADPMGRTIKIHNTMS
+200 AGDPMGRTVKIDNRMS

-227 NSYFS
+227 NSNFS
-232 NVHFIAAWK
+232 HVNFIAAWK

-248 PDVKPFQTDWG
+248 PDIKPFQTDWG

-268 LADNADVD
+268 LAD
-276 RASTL
+276 RAGTGHVSTL
-281 IRNSSWDHLKGDR
+281 IRNSTLDHLRGNP
-294 ERAAY
+294 EQAAY
-299 HPLVFL
+299 KPVVFL

-327 QFVRLFGLIGTF
+327 QFVRLFGLIGAF

-366 KAIGSRRSQ
+366 KTLGSRRGQ
-375 LVGQFFSESFMMAL
+375 LVGQFFSESFMAAL
-389 MAFVCAVVLVYLSLP
+389 IAFGFAIVLVYVALP
-404 FFNQV
+404 YFNQV
-409 TGKRISLAWDN
+409 TGKGISIGWVN

-432 VTGLIAGSYPA
+432 LTGVIAGSYPA
-443 FYLSSFRPIKVLKG
+443 FYLSSFRPIKALKAG
-457 TFKMGR
+457 FKVSR
-463 FAAVPRKALVVLQ
+463 LAATPRKGLVVLQ

-514 NTPEVSAQQAV
+514 NTPEASTQQAV

-530 QKTGAITDMA
+530 LKTGAITDMA

-545 ATAIWLNLAGF
+545 ATAVWLGMAGF
-556 DWQGKVPGAQA
+556 DWPGKAPGAQA
-567 EFGAV
+567 EFGYV
-572 AVTEDY
+572 SVTEEY
-578 GKTLGWKFLQGRDF
+578 GKTLGWQFMQGRDF
-592 STAFLTDSTG
+592 SRDFHTDSSG
-602 LVLNEAAVKYM
+602 IVLNEAAVKYM
-613 GLKDPVGM
+613 GLKDPVGT
-621 TIQWDGKPF
+621 TIQWGGKPF
-630 HVLGVIGDMLMESPY
+630 RILGVIKDMLMGSPY
-645 EPVGQVI
+645 EPVSQVI
-652 YYLPRRADTHFF
+652 YHLSGGADTHFF

-679 RIRSTFKKY
+679 RIRSVFQKY

-752 LGASVFQV
+752 LGASVVQV

-781 CAYYFMSQWLQQYP
+781 GAYYFMSQWLQQYP

-820 SGQSVRAA
+820 SGQSVKAA

>member
-1 MGAPLSLAIGGYVE
+1 
-15 GLQPKKRNI
+15 
-24 SYISKPSPQTTAF
+24 
-37 MLKNYFSL
+37 MLKSYFTL
-45 ALRHLRQNKMH
+45 ALRHFRQNKMH
-56 AVLNIAGLSAGM
+56 TVLNIAGLSAGM

-79 DECSYDKYNPAY
+79 DECSYDQYNPAY
-91 DRIARVMQTG
+91 DRISRVMQTG
-101 TLDGVRYTE
+101 TVDGSHYTY

-115 PLAEDLRTRYRS
+115 PLADELRIHYGGA
-127 EFKYVVPAYWARD
+127 FKYIVPAYWARD
-140 YVLSTG
+140 YVLSTR

-156 RGKFMDVQA
+156 RGRFMDVQA

-174 EGSRDALKDPSSV
+174 EGSKDALKDPSSV
-187 LLSASAVKDIFGT
+187 LLSESAVKNIFGA
-200 ADPMGRTIKIHNTMS
+200 ADPIGRTIKIHNTMT
-215 VKVAGVYEDLPA
+215 VKVAGVYEDLPD
-227 NSYFS
+227 NSNFS

-268 LADNADVD
+268 LADNAEVG
-276 RASTL
+276 RVSTL
-281 IRNSSWDHLKGDR
+281 IRNSTYDHLKGDQ
-294 ERAAY
+294 AAY
-299 HPLVFL
+299 KPVVFL

-314 SDYKDGV
+314 SEYKDGV

-327 QFVRLFGLIGTF
+327 QFVWLFGLVGTF

-375 LVGQFFSESFMMAL
+375 LMGQFFGESFLASL
-389 MAFVCAVVLVYLSLP
+389 LAFVYAVMLVFLALP
-404 FFNQV
+404 YFNQV
-409 TGKRISLAWDN
+409 TDKRISVAWDN
-420 PWFWLAGMGCTL
+420 PWFWLAGLGCT
-432 VTGLIAGSYPA
+432 VFTGLIAGSYPA
-443 FYLSSFRPIKVLKG
+443 LYLSSFRPIKVLKG
-457 TFKMGR
+457 GFR
-463 FAAVPRKALVVLQ
+463 VSRLAAVPRKALVVLQ

-493 VGFSKSRPAG
+493 VGFTKSRPVG

-530 QKTGAITDMA
+530 LKTGAITNMA

-545 ATAIWLNLAGF
+545 ATGIWLNLAGF
-556 DWQGKVPGAQA
+556 DWPGKVPGAQGD
-567 EFGAV
+567 FGAV
-572 AVTEDY
+572 AVTEEY
-578 GKTLGWKFLQGRDF
+578 GKTLGWQFLRGRDF
-592 STAFLTDSTG
+592 SRGFLTDSTG

-613 GLKDPVGM
+613 GLRDPVGV
-621 TIQWDGKPF
+621 TIQWDGKPY
-630 HVLGVIGDMLMESPY
+630 HVLGVIRDMLMESPY
-645 EPVGQVI
+645 EPVDKVI
-652 YYLPRRADTHFF
+652 YYLPRRGDTHFI
-664 IARLQPGLPVGEALA
+664 IARLQPGLPVGESLA
-679 RIRSTFKKY
+679 RIRSVFQKY

-696 KFVDEEYDKKFASEE
+696 KFVDEEYEKKFAAEE
-711 RTGKLAGFF
+711 RTGRLAGFF

-733 GMASFMAEQRTKEI
+733 GMASFMVEQRTKEI

-752 LGASVFQV
+752 LGATVVQV
-760 WGLLSKDFLVLLG
+760 WGLLLKDFLVLLG

-781 CAYYFMSQWLQQYP
+781 CADYFMSCWLQQYP

-802 WVFAGTGLGAV
+802 WVIAGTALGALL
-813 VITIAVV
+813 ITITVV
-820 SGQSVRAA
+820 SGQAVKAA
-828 MANPVRSLKAE
+828 VANPVRSLRSE

>member
-1 MGAPLSLAIGGYVE
+1 
-15 GLQPKKRNI
+15 
-24 SYISKPSPQTTAF
+24 
-37 MLKNYFSL
+37 MLKNYFKL
-45 ALRHLRQNKMH
+45 ALRHFRQNKMH
-56 AVLNIAGLSAGM
+56 AILNIAGLSAGM
-68 AVTILIALWIV
+68 AVTILIALWV
-79 DECSYDKYNPAY
+79 VEECSYDKYNPAY

-115 PLAEDLRTRYRS
+115 PLAEDLRTRYGS
-127 EFKYVVPAYWARD
+127 AFKYIVPAYWARD

-146 DGAGDKKVTQ
+146 DGAGGKKVTQ
-156 RGKFMDVQA
+156 RGRFMDVQA
-165 PYLLSLTML
+165 PYLLALRML

-187 LLSASAVKDIFGT
+187 LLSVSAVKNIFGA
-200 ADPMGRTIKIHNTMS
+200 ADPMGRTIKIDNRMP

-227 NSYFS
+227 NSNFS
-232 NVHFIAAWK
+232 HVNFIAAWK

-259 WDATEIFVQ
+259 WDATEIFVE
-268 LADNADVD
+268 LADGTETGHV
-276 RASTL
+276 STL
-281 IRNSSWDHLKGDR
+281 IRNSTMDHLKGDP
-294 ERAAY
+294 EQAAY
-299 HPLVFL
+299 KPVVFL

-314 SDYKDGV
+314 SEYKDGV

-327 QFVRLFGLIGTF
+327 QFVRLFGLIGAF

-366 KAIGSRRSQ
+366 KTLGSRRGQ
-375 LVGQFFSESFMMAL
+375 LVGQFFSESFMAAL
-389 MAFVCAVVLVYLSLP
+389 MAFGCAVLLVYLLLP
-404 FFNQV
+404 YFNQV
-409 TGKRISLAWDN
+409 MDKRISITWDN
-420 PWFWLAGMGCTL
+420 PWFWLAGMGCTFF
-432 VTGLIAGSYPA
+432 TGMIAGSYPA

-457 TFKMGR
+457 GFKASR
-463 FAAVPRKALVVLQ
+463 LAAIPRKGLVVLQ

-493 VGFSKSRPAG
+493 VGFTKSRPAG
-503 YDREGLISIPV
+503 YNREGLISIPV
-514 NTPEVSAQQAV
+514 NTPEVAAQQAV

-530 QKTGAITDMA
+530 LKGGAITDMA

-545 ATAIWLNLAGF
+545 ATAVWLGMAGF
-556 DWQGKVPGAQA
+556 DWPGKVPGAQA
-567 EFGAV
+567 EFGYV
-572 AVTEDY
+572 SITEDY
-578 GKTLGWKFLQGRDF
+578 GKTLGWRFLQGRDF
-592 STAFLTDSTG
+592 SRGFPTDSTG

-613 GLKDPVGM
+613 GLKDPVGT
-621 TIQWDGKPF
+621 TIHWGGKPF
-630 HVLGVIGDMLMESPY
+630 RILGVIKDMLMGSPY
-645 EPVGQVI
+645 LPVSQVI
-652 YYLPRRADTHFF
+652 YHLSDGTDTHFL
-664 IARLQPGLPVGEALA
+664 IARLPPGLPVSESLT
-679 RIRSTFKKY
+679 RIRSVFQKY
-688 VPSAPFEY
+688 VLSAPFEY
-696 KFVDEEYDKKFASEE
+696 KFVDKEYDKKFASEE

-752 LGASVFQV
+752 LGASVVQV
-760 WGLLSKDFLVLLG
+760 WGLLSKDFLILLG

-781 CAYYFMSQWLQQYP
+781 SAYFFMSQWLQQYP

-802 WVFAGTGLGAV
+802 WVFAGTGLGALL
-813 VITIAVV
+813 ITLATV
-820 SGQSVRAA
+820 SLQSVRAA

>member
-1 MGAPLSLAIGGYVE
+1 
-15 GLQPKKRNI
+15 
-24 SYISKPSPQTTAF
+24 
-37 MLKNYFSL
+37 MLKNYFTL
-45 ALRHLRQNKMH
+45 ALRHFRKNKMH

-68 AVTILIALWIV
+68 TVTILIALWVV

-101 TLDGVRYTE
+101 TLDGARYTE

-115 PLAEDLRTRYRS
+115 PLAEDLRIRYGS
-127 EFKYVVPAYWARD
+127 AFKYVVPAYWARD

-146 DGAGDKKVTQ
+146 DGAGDKKDGSGNKKVTQ
-156 RGKFMDVQA
+156 RGRFMDLQA
-165 PYLLSLTML
+165 PYLLALRMV
-174 EGSRDALKDPSSV
+174 EGSREALKDPSSL
-187 LLSASAVKDIFGT
+187 LLSVSAVKNIFG
-200 ADPMGRTIKIHNTMS
+200 AGDPMGRTVKIDNRMS

-227 NSYFS
+227 NSNFS
-232 NVHFIAAWK
+232 HVNFIAAWK

-248 PDVKPFQTDWG
+248 PDIKPFQTDWG

-268 LADNADVD
+268 LAD
-276 RASTL
+276 RAGTGHVSTL
-281 IRNSSWDHLKGDR
+281 IRNSTLDHLRGNP
-294 ERAAY
+294 EQAAY
-299 HPLVFL
+299 KPVVFL

-327 QFVRLFGLIGTF
+327 QFVRLFGLIGAF

-366 KAIGSRRSQ
+366 KTLGSRRGQ
-375 LVGQFFSESFMMAL
+375 LVGQFFSESFMAAL
-389 MAFVCAVVLVYLSLP
+389 IAFGFAIVLVYVALP
-404 FFNQV
+404 YFNQV
-409 TGKRISLAWDN
+409 TGKGISIGWVN

-432 VTGLIAGSYPA
+432 LTGVIAGSYPA
-443 FYLSSFRPIKVLKG
+443 FYLSSFRPIKALKAG
-457 TFKMGR
+457 FKVSR
-463 FAAVPRKALVVLQ
+463 LAATPRKGLVVLQ

-514 NTPEVSAQQAV
+514 NTPEASTQQAV

-530 QKTGAITDMA
+530 LKTGAITDMA

-545 ATAIWLNLAGF
+545 ATAVWLGMAGF
-556 DWQGKVPGAQA
+556 DWPGKAPGAQA
-567 EFGAV
+567 EFGYV
-572 AVTEDY
+572 SVTEEY
-578 GKTLGWKFLQGRDF
+578 GKTLGWQFMQGRDF
-592 STAFLTDSTG
+592 SRDFHTDSSG
-602 LVLNEAAVKYM
+602 IVLNEAAVKYM
-613 GLKDPVGM
+613 GLKDPVGT
-621 TIQWDGKPF
+621 TIQWGGKPF
-630 HVLGVIGDMLMESPY
+630 RILGVIKDMHMGSPY
-645 EPVGQVI
+645 EPVSQVI
-652 YYLPRRADTHFF
+652 YHLSGGADTHFF

-679 RIRSTFKKY
+679 RIRSVFQKY

-752 LGASVFQV
+752 LGASVVQV

-781 CAYYFMSQWLQQYP
+781 GAYYFMSQWLQQYP

-820 SGQSVRAA
+820 SGQSVKAA

>member
-1 MGAPLSLAIGGYVE
+1 
-15 GLQPKKRNI
+15 
-24 SYISKPSPQTTAF
+24 
-37 MLKNYFSL
+37 MLKSYFNV
-45 ALRHLRQNKMH
+45 ALRHFRQNKMH

-68 AVTILIALWIV
+68 AVTILIALWIL
-79 DECSYDKYNPAY
+79 DECSYDRYNPSY

-101 TLDGVRYTE
+101 TVDGSHYTY

-115 PLAEDLRTRYRS
+115 PLVDELRTRYGS
-127 EFKYVVPAYWARD
+127 AFKYIVPAYWARD

-146 DGAGDKKVTQ
+146 DKSGDKKVTQ
-156 RGKFMDVQA
+156 RGRFMDVQA
-165 PYLLSLTML
+165 PYLLSLSML

-187 LLSASAVKDIFGT
+187 LLSLSAVRNIFGS
-200 ADPMGRTIKIHNTMS
+200 ADPIGRTIKIHNTMTA
-215 VKVAGVYEDLPA
+215 KVAGVYEDLPA
-227 NSYFS
+227 NSNFG
-232 NVHFIAAWK
+232 NVHFIATWK

-268 LADNADVD
+268 LADNAEAGRV
-276 RASTL
+276 STL
-281 IRNSSWDHLKGDR
+281 IRNSTFDHLKG
-294 ERAAY
+294 EQAAY
-299 HPLVFL
+299 KPVVFL
-305 QPMSRWHLY
+305 QPMGRWHLY

-327 QFVRLFGLIGTF
+327 QFVWLFGLIGTF

-366 KAIGSRRSQ
+366 KAIGSKRSQ
-375 LVGQFFSESFMMAL
+375 LVSQFFSESL
-389 MAFVCAVVLVYLSLP
+389 MAALIGFVCALVLVYFSLP
-404 FFNQV
+404 YFNQV
-409 TGKRISLAWDN
+409 TGKRISIPWVS

-432 VTGLIAGSYPA
+432 FTGLIAGSYPA
-443 FYLSSFRPIKVLKG
+443 LYLSSFRPIKVLKG
-457 TFKMGR
+457 GFKVSR
-463 FAAVPRKALVVLQ
+463 LAAVPRKALVVLQ

-493 VGFSKSRPAG
+493 VGFTKSRPAG

-514 NTPEVSAQQAV
+514 NTPDVTAQLAV

-530 QKTGAITDMA
+530 LKTGAITDMA

-556 DWQGKVPGAQA
+556 DWPGKIPGAQGD
-567 EFGAV
+567 FGAV
-572 AVTEDY
+572 AVTEEY
-578 GKTLGWKFLQGRDF
+578 GKTLGWQFLLGRDF
-592 STAFLTDSTG
+592 SRVFLTDSTC

-613 GLKDPVGM
+613 GLKDPVGV
-621 TIQWDGKPF
+621 TIQWDGKPY
-630 HVLGVIGDMLMESPY
+630 HVLGVIRDMLMESPY
-645 EPVGQVI
+645 EPVDKVI
-652 YYLPRRADTHFF
+652 YYLPRRGDTHF
-664 IARLQPGLPVGEALA
+664 IITRLHPGWPVGEALA
-679 RIRSTFKKY
+679 RIRSVFQKY
-688 VPSAPFEY
+688 IPFAPFEY

-752 LGASVFQV
+752 LGATVVQV

-781 CAYYFMSQWLQQYP
+781 CADYFMSRWLQQYP

-802 WVFAGTGLGAV
+802 WVFAGTALGALL
-813 VITIAVV
+813 ITVAVV
-820 SGQSVRAA
+820 SGQAVRAA
-828 MANPVRSLKAE
+828 IANPVQSLRSE

>member
-1 MGAPLSLAIGGYVE
+1 MFKSYLILSL
-15 GLQPKKRNI
+15 
-24 SYISKPSPQTTAF
+24 
-37 MLKNYFSL
+37 
-45 ALRHLRQNKMH
+45 RHFRQNKTH
-56 AVLNIAGLSAGM
+56 AVLNIAGLSAGL

-79 DECSYDKYNPAY
+79 DECSYDRYNPGY
-91 DRIARVMQTG
+91 ERIARVMQTG
-101 TLDGVRYTE
+101 TLDGSRYTY

-115 PLAEDLRTRYRS
+115 PLADELRTRYGGA
-127 EFKYVVPAYWARD
+127 FKYIVPAYWARD

-156 RGKFMDVQA
+156 RGRFMDVQA

-174 EGSRDALKDPSSV
+174 EGSRDALKDPYSV
-187 LLSASAVKDIFGT
+187 LLSASAAKAIFGAT
-200 ADPMGRTIKIHNTMS
+200 DPMGRTIKIRHTMS

-227 NSYFS
+227 NSNFG

-259 WDATEIFVQ
+259 WDATEILVE
-268 LADNADVD
+268 LADNTDAD

-294 ERAAY
+294 ERAVY

-314 SDYKDGV
+314 SEYKDGV

-327 QFVRLFGLIGTF
+327 QFVRLFGLTGTL

-366 KAIGSRRSQ
+366 KAIGSRRGQ
-375 LVGQFFSESFMMAL
+375 LVGQFLSESLLAAL
-389 MAFVCAVVLVYLSLP
+389 MGFACALVLVYLSLP
-404 FFNQV
+404 YFNQV
-409 TGKRISLAWDN
+409 TGKRISITWAN
-420 PWFWLAGMGCTL
+420 PWFWLAGLGCTL
-432 VTGLIAGSYPA
+432 FTGLIAGSYPA
-443 FYLSSFRPIKVLKG
+443 FYLSSFRPINVLNGNGGFRTFRTRPERGTKLWSKFTKVSRL
-457 TFKMGR
+457 
-463 FAAVPRKALVVLQ
+463 AATPRKALVVLQ

-514 NTPEVSAQQAV
+514 NTPEVAAQETV

-530 QKTGAITDMA
+530 LKTGAITNMA

-545 ATAIWLNLAGF
+545 ATAIWLNFAGF
-556 DWQGKVPGAQA
+556 DWPGKVPGAQA

-572 AVTEDY
+572 AVTEEY
-578 GKTLGWKFLQGRDF
+578 GKTLGWQFLEGRDF
-592 STAFLTDSTG
+592 STGFLTDSTG

-613 GLKDPVGM
+613 GLKDPVGV
-621 TIQWDGKPF
+621 TIQWDGKSF
-630 HVLGVIGDMLMESPY
+630 HVLGVIRDMLMESPY
-645 EPVGQVI
+645 EPVHQVI
-652 YYLPRRADTHFF
+652 YYLPRRADTHFL
-664 IARLQPGLPVGEALA
+664 IARLQPGWPVAGALA
-679 RIRSTFKKY
+679 RIRSVFQKY

-696 KFVDEEYDKKFASEE
+696 TFVDEEYNKKFASEE
-711 RTGKLAGFF
+711 RTGKLAGCF

-752 LGASVFQV
+752 LGATVVQL
-760 WGLLSKDFLVLLG
+760 WGLLSKDFLLLLG

-781 CAYYFMSQWLQQYP
+781 VAYYFMSRWLQQYP

-802 WVFAGTGLGAV
+802 WVFAWTVLGALL
-813 VITIAVV
+813 ITLGTV
-820 SGQSVRAA
+820 SLRSVRAA
-828 MANPVRSLKAE
+828 LSNPVKSLRSE

>member
-1 MGAPLSLAIGGYVE
+1 
-15 GLQPKKRNI
+15 
-24 SYISKPSPQTTAF
+24 
-37 MLKNYFSL
+37 
-45 ALRHLRQNKMH
+45 MH

-68 AVTILIALWIV
+68 AVTILIALWV
-79 DECSYDKYNPAY
+79 VGECSYDKYNPAY

-115 PLAEDLRTRYRS
+115 PLAEDLRTRYGS
-127 EFKYVVPAYWARD
+127 AFKYIVPAYWARD

-146 DGAGDKKVTQ
+146 GGGGDKKDGVEDKKVTQ
-156 RGKFMDVQA
+156 RGRFMDVQA
-165 PYLLSLTML
+165 PYLLSLQML

-187 LLSASAVKDIFGT
+187 LLSVSAVKNIFGA
-200 ADPMGRTIKIHNTMS
+200 ADPIGRTIKIDNRMS

-227 NSYFS
+227 NSNFS
-232 NVHFIAAWK
+232 NVNFIAAWK

-268 LADNADVD
+268 LAD
-276 RASTL
+276 RAETGHVSTL
-281 IRNSSWDHLKGDR
+281 IRNSTLDHLRGNP
-294 ERAAY
+294 EQAAY
-299 HPLVFL
+299 KPVVFL

-327 QFVRLFGLIGTF
+327 QFVRLFGLIGAF

-366 KAIGSRRSQ
+366 KTLGSRRGQ
-375 LVGQFFSESFMMAL
+375 LVGQFFSESFMAAL
-389 MAFVCAVVLVYLSLP
+389 IAFGFAIVLVYVALP
-404 FFNQV
+404 YFNQV
-409 TGKRISLAWDN
+409 TGKGISIAWVN

-432 VTGLIAGSYPA
+432 FTGLIAGSYPA

-457 TFKMGR
+457 FKLSHL
-463 FAAVPRKALVVLQ
+463 AAVPRKALVVLQ

-493 VGFSKSRPAG
+493 VGYTKSRPAG

-530 QKTGAITDMA
+530 LKGGAITDMA

-545 ATAIWLNLAGF
+545 ATAVWLGMAGF
-556 DWQGKVPGAQA
+556 DWPGKAPGAQA
-567 EFGAV
+567 EFGYV
-572 AVTEDY
+572 SVTEEY
-578 GKTLGWKFLQGRDF
+578 GKTLGWQFMQGRDF
-592 STAFLTDSTG
+592 SRGFHTDSTG

-613 GLKDPVGM
+613 GLKDPVGV
-621 TIQWDGKPF
+621 TIQWDGKPY
-630 HVLGVIGDMLMESPY
+630 HVLGVIRDMLMGSPY
-645 EPVGQVI
+645 EPVSQVI
-652 YYLPRRADTHFF
+652 YHLSSGADTHFL

-679 RIRSTFKKY
+679 RIRSVFQKY

-696 KFVDEEYDKKFASEE
+696 KFVDEEYNKKFASEE

-752 LGASVFQV
+752 LGASVVQV
-760 WGLLSKDFLVLLG
+760 WGLLSKDFLILLG

-781 CAYYFMSQWLQQYP
+781 CAYYFMSRWLQQYP

-802 WVFAGTGLGAV
+802 WVFAGTALGAV

-820 SGQSVRAA
+820 SGQSIRAA
-828 MANPVRSLKAE
+828 VANPVRSLKEG